1 MAQALAFGTY
11 IPAASP
17 IHKLNAQVKI
27 TLACVFSIA
36 IFFIESWLG
45 MLLVLCS
52 VISLYAVARVHI
64 RNAMRGLVPIAFIL
78 IFTVVVH
85 AFSISLGSEAAPGL
99 SKVGSLGLTQEWV
112 LFGTFGVTLDGLAIG
127 IFFALRIALL
137 VAICSLLTFT
147 TSMVDLTDAML
158 RILSPLRKIN
168 VPVDDLAMMVSIAL
182 RFIPITAQEA
192 HTIKL
197 AQKARCANFEDG
209 NVFVRLRAWVPVFIP
224 LFVRLFRRA
233 DELATAMDARCYMGS
248 TRTRL
253 HSSSM
258 RGTDVA
264 VLIIGIIIICL
275 ISVFL

>member
-11 IPAASP
+11 IPAESP

-36 IFFIESWLG
+36 VFFIESWPG
-45 MLLVLCS
+45 MLIVLAS
-52 VISLYAVARVHI
+52 VIALYAIAHVRI
-64 RNAMRGLVPIAFIL
+64 SNAMRGLLPIVFIL
-78 IFTVVVH
+78 VFTVVVH
-85 AFSISLGSEAAPGL
+85 AFSISLGSAAAPGL
-99 SKVGSLGLTQEWV
+99 SAAGSLGLKQEWV
-112 LFGTFGVTLDGLAIG
+112 IFGTFGLTLDGLVVG

-158 RILSPLRKIN
+158 KILSPLRVIN
-168 VPVDDLAMMVSIAL
+168 VPVDDIAMMVSIAL

-192 HTIKL
+192 HTIQL

-209 NVFVRLRAWVPVFIP
+209 NIFVRMRAWVPVFIP

-233 DELATAMDARCYMGS
+233 DDLAAAMDARCYMGS

-253 HSSSM
+253 HTSSM
-258 RGTDVA
+258 RASDIA
-264 VLIIGIIIICL
+264 VLIIGILVIVLLC
-275 ISVFL
+275 VFF

>member
-36 IFFIESWLG
+36 VFFIETWLG
-45 MLLVLCS
+45 MLLVLAS
-52 VISLYAVARVHI
+52 VIVLYAVAGVHI
-64 RNAMRGLVPIAFIL
+64 RNAMRGLLPIAFIL
-78 IFTVVVH
+78 VFTVVVH

-112 LFGTFGVTLDGLAIG
+112 IFGTFGVTLDGLAIG
-127 IFFALRIALL
+127 VFFALRIALL

-158 RILSPLRKIN
+158 KILSPLRVIK

-192 HTIKL
+192 HTIQL

-209 NVFVRLRAWVPVFIP
+209 NIFVRLRAWVPVFIP

-233 DELATAMDARCYMGS
+233 DELAAAMDARCYEGS
-248 TRTRL
+248 SRTRL
-253 HSSSM
+253 NTSTMPGS
-258 RGTDVA
+258 DVA
-264 VLIIGIIIICL
+264 VLLIGLVAICTVC
-275 ISVFL
+275 VFL